1 MGILTPDPGLLFW
14 MVIVFG
20 IVFFILAKYGFPVIL
35 KMVEERKSF
44 IDQSLL
50 NARQANEQL
59 VQIKEQSERIIA
71 QAHEE
76 QARILK
82 AAAERSDAMVQE
94 AKERA
99 AAEGQRML
107 DDVKQQIEVEK
118 ERAVRDI
125 RRQIALLSVGVA
137 EKILREKLSQED
149 TQMQMVDRMVDEM
162 VQNFKD

>member
-59 VQIKEQSERIIA
+59 VQIKEQGERIIA

-99 AAEGQRML
+99 TAEGQRML

>member
-1 MGILTPDPGLLFW
+1 MELLTPDPGLLFW
-14 MVIVFG
+14 MLIVFG
-20 IVFFILAKYGFPVIL
+20 IVFFVLAKYGFPVIL

-59 VQIKEQSERIIA
+59 VQIKEQGERIIA

-125 RRQIALLSVGVA
+125 RCQIALLSVGVA

>member
-59 VQIKEQSERIIA
+59 VQIKEQGERIIA

-99 AAEGQRML
+99 AAH
-107 DDVKQQIEVEK
+107 
-118 ERAVRDI
+118 
-125 RRQIALLSVGVA
+125 RQKCTAPAHNAL
-137 EKILREKLSQED
+137 I
-149 TQMQMVDRMVDEM
+149 
-162 VQNFKD
+162 

>member
-59 VQIKEQSERIIA
+59 VQIKEQGERIIV

>member
-59 VQIKEQSERIIA
+59 VQIKEQGERI
-71 QAHEE
+71 
-76 QARILK
+76 
-82 AAAERSDAMVQE
+82 
-94 AKERA
+94 
-99 AAEGQRML
+99 ML
-107 DDVKQQIEVEK
+107 
-118 ERAVRDI
+118 RHMRNRHA
-125 RRQIALLSVGVA
+125 S
-137 EKILREKLSQED
+137 
-149 TQMQMVDRMVDEM
+149 
-162 VQNFKD
+162 

>member
-149 TQMQMVDRMVDEM
+149 TQMQMLDRMVDEM

>member
-59 VQIKEQSERIIA
+59 VQIKEQGERIIA

-107 DDVKQQIEVEK
+107 DDVKQQIEV
-118 ERAVRDI
+118 
-125 RRQIALLSVGVA
+125 
-137 EKILREKLSQED
+137 
-149 TQMQMVDRMVDEM
+149 
-162 VQNFKD
+162 